1 MSNVILC
8 TDSESATHPELIGLA
23 GEQLDAQPWLDV
35 LCAADEARKR
45 VSEQRGE
52 VEVWVAGSDG
62 IDAINLA
69 AALKRDCSQTVVRLL
84 AFQATGSLFSRA
96 QAAGIDEVLD
106 RPAFLE
112 RYQTAKSQSDEVQP
126 RLLRCKPAVHQGAR
140 VQPQGFVL
148 AVVGA
153 GGGCGKSSLASLLA
167 CHAQARGLSTVLV
180 DADLQFG
187 DLRYLLDDDDALR
200 LDQVVV
206 APVRLETLKPHG
218 NAPALLAAPER
229 LEKAE
234 VVSSQMGRIVEQL
247 AQRFDCVVLCLGP
260 AWDEAQLQ
268 LVESANTVLFL
279 IDQRPSSIRACRH
292 ALELCV
298 HCGIATTSFKYALNR
313 CSRQALFSAADVS
326 SALQG
331 VHVEELA
338 DGGREVEELL
348 GAGQMSDLL
357 ASRNSF
363 AESTSKLADQ
373 VLPEPMS
380 PPAQVQMP
388 SPRARRRFGVRR
400 KKAACL

>member
-8 TDSESATHPELIGLA
+8 TDSESAAHPELLGLA
-23 GEQLDAQPWLDV
+23 GEHLDAQPWLDV
-35 LCAADEARKR
+35 LCGAEEARER
-45 VSEQRGE
+45 VGAQAAG
-52 VEVWVAGSDG
+52 EVWVAGSDG
-62 IDAINLA
+62 VDAINLA
-69 AALKRDCSQTVVRLL
+69 AALKRDSRNSVIRLL
-84 AFQATGSLFSRA
+84 AFQATGSLYSRA

-106 RPAFLE
+106 QAAFLQL
-112 RYQTAKSQSDEVQP
+112 YQAAKGHSAQTSPHTA
-126 RLLRCKPAVHQGAR
+126 RCKPAVHQGSR

-153 GGGCGKSSLASLLA
+153 GGGCGKSSVATLLA

-187 DLRYLLDDDDALR
+187 DLRYLLDDSEALR
-200 LDQVVV
+200 LDQAVA
-206 APVRLETLKPHG
+206 APVRLETLKAG
-218 NAPALLAAPER
+218 ERLPALLAAPER

-260 AWDEAQLQ
+260 AWDEAQVH
-268 LVESANTVLFL
+268 LVETANTVLFVL
-279 IDQRPSSIRACRH
+279 DQRPSSIRACRH

-298 HCGIATTSFKYALNR
+298 HCGIATAPFKFALNR
-313 CSRQALFSAADVS
+313 CSRQALFTSADAS

-331 VHVEELA
+331 VHVDEIA

-348 GAGQMSDLL
+348 GAGQLSDLL
-357 ASRNSF
+357 SARNSF
-363 AESTSKLADQ
+363 VESTAKLADQ

-388 SPRARRRFGVRR
+388 APRVRRRFGVRR